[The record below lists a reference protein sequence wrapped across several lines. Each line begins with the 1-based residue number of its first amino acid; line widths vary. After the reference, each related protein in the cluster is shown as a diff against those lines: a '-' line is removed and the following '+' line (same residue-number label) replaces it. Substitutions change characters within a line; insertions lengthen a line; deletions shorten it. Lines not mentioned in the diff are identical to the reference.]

1 MTVDIDYAGLS
12 RLGAPEY
19 PRFRILGPITDPML
33 TNETTGE
40 VIDLSDNGG
49 IVLADPTEWID
60 IDLTDKTMLDQDGN
74 SVDQYLTVASDLATW
89 HLAAAGER
97 LPSGAYCTGTNTIRV
112 TGSGINSDTVV
123 VMSYFDRYSG
133 V

>member
-1 MTVDIDYAGLS
+1 
-12 RLGAPEY
+12 
-19 PRFRILGPITDPML
+19 
-33 TNETTGE
+33 
-40 VIDLSDNGG
+40 
-49 IVLADPTEWID
+49 
-60 IDLTDKTMLDQDGN
+60 
-74 SVDQYLTVASDLATW
+74 VDQYLTVASDLATW